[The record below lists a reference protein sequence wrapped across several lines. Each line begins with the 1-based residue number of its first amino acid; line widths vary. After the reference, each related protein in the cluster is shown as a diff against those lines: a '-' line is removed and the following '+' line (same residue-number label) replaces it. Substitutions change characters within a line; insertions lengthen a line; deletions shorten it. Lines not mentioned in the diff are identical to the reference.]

1 MESMVSK
8 TFLKA
13 IGLAGSL
20 FLTLFAGLFGF
31 ISLSLFF
38 ESIIYGGI
46 LSVAGCSL
54 FGFVAWICWS
64 VRKDTLV

>member
-38 ESIIYGGI
+38 VSIIYGGLI
-46 LSVAGCSL
+46 NVAGCAL
-54 FGFVAWICWS
+54 FGFVARICWS
-64 VRKDTLV
+64 VRRCPLV